1 MADIEQKMAA
11 LLDGL
16 QPEVFEFQDD
26 SHLHAGH
33 AGNKGGGHYSITVV
47 SSAFAGQSRLARQ
60 RSVHEA
66 LKPLF
71 ADGMIHAL
79 AVSAQTPDEF
89 FN

>member
-1 MADIEQKMAA
+1 MADMRGKIAE
-11 LLDGL
+11 LLAGL

-47 SSAFAGQSRLARQ
+47 SAAFEGQPRLARQ
-60 RSVHEA
+60 RCVHEA

-71 ADGMIHAL
+71 SDGLVHAL
-79 AVSAQTPDEF
+79 SVRAQTPDEF